1 MAGQQDPSAEPA
13 PAGTAGTGP
22 AGGGAPSRP
31 THTPRRPPTHRAH
44 GDGRGTS
51 APGALDTTAA
61 SSDPAPAD
69 PARPAAPSRP
79 AAPAT
84 PASSAK
90 PAKKPR
96 DPLLDN
102 ARAILIAL
110 VVVGHTI
117 ESNDNANL
125 DILYTWIY
133 SFHMPAFVAISG
145 FLCRSYRNE
154 PRQISR
160 LLTGMLLPY
169 LIFQVIHSVESDLLD
184 GDPITVTLWHPAWT
198 LWFLLALTFW
208 RVFSPVLRSLR
219 YPLVFAVA
227 ISVLAPLEADLDTVL
242 TWGRVLSF
250 LPFFVMGLM
259 CTPEMLARIR
269 DVRWGRAIGAAAF
282 ACAFVVAVLTHD
294 KFSND
299 IFTMSRSFSEND
311 MGNIYGIVTRV
322 LVLICGTI
330 LTIALV
336 MVAPRRHH
344 WFTALG
350 VESLTIYLIHP
361 LLLQVPRNLGWFD
374 TMTSNLDAVMLVVG
388 ALLLVLILSRPPI
401 VKVLS
406 WITSPP
412 VGRWLVKEEPQ
423 PRAAAGSGAR

>member
-1 MAGQQDPSAEPA
+1 MAGQQDPNADPGPTE
-13 PAGTAGTGP
+13 TAGTGP
-22 AGGGAPSRP
+22 AGRIAPAAP
-31 THTPRRPPTHRAH
+31 TAPPHAPRRPPTHRAH
-44 GDGRGTS
+44 GDAGGR
-51 APGALDTTAA
+51 
-61 SSDPAPAD
+61 PAPEAVG
-69 PARPAAPSRP
+69 APAATAPT
-79 AAPAT
+79 AEPAT
-84 PASSAK
+84 PGRTAEPAK

-117 ESNDNANL
+117 ESNDNPHL
-125 DILYTWIY
+125 DVLYTWIY

-169 LIFQVIHSVESDLLD
+169 LIFQVIHSVESDLID
-184 GDPITVTLWHPAWT
+184 GDPITVSLWHPAWT
-198 LWFLLALTFW
+198 LWFLLALSFW
-208 RVFSPVLRSLR
+208 RVFSPILRSLR

-282 ACAFVVAVLTHD
+282 VCAFVVAVLTHD

-311 MGNIYGIVTRV
+311 LGNVYGMVTRV

-330 LTIALV
+330 LTVALV

-361 LLLQVPRNLGWFD
+361 LLLQIPRDLGWFD
-374 TMTSNLDAVMLVVG
+374 DLTSNLDAVLLVAG
-388 ALLLVLILSRPPI
+388 ALLLVLILSRAPI
-401 VKVLS
+401 VKALS

-412 VGRWLVKEEPQ
+412 VGRWLVREEPQ

>member
-13 PAGTAGTGP
+13 PTETAGTGP
-22 AGGGAPSRP
+22 AGGSAPAVP

-44 GDGRGTS
+44 GDARGTS
-51 APGALDTTAA
+51 APAALDT
-61 SSDPAPAD
+61 
-69 PARPAAPSRP
+69 RAAPSDP
-79 AAPAT
+79 GKPEKPEKAEKAAKT
-84 PASSAK
+84 
-90 PAKKPR
+90 PR

-117 ESNDNANL
+117 ESNDNAYL

-154 PRQISR
+154 PRQVSR

-169 LIFQVIHSVESDLLD
+169 LIFQVIHSIESDLLD
-184 GDPITVTLWHPAWT
+184 GNPITVSLWHPAWT

-208 RVFSPVLRSLR
+208 RVFSPILRSLR

-227 ISVLAPLEADLDTVL
+227 ISVLAPLDADLDTVL

-250 LPFFVMGLM
+250 LPFFVLGLM
-259 CTPEMLARIR
+259 CTPEILARIR
-269 DVRWGRAIGAAAF
+269 DVRWGRPIGAAAF
-282 ACAFVVAVLTHD
+282 ACALVVAAITHD
-294 KFSND
+294 MFSND

-311 MGNIYGIVTRV
+311 LGNVYGMVTRV

-330 LTIALV
+330 LTIAMI

-361 LLLQVPRNLGWFD
+361 LLLQIPRDLGWFD

-388 ALLLVLILSRPPI
+388 ALLLVLIPSRAPI

-412 VGRWLVKEEPQ
+412 IGHWLVREP
-423 PRAAAGSGAR
+423 AAGAAGPARR

>member
-13 PAGTAGTGP
+13 PTETAGTGP
-22 AGGGAPSRP
+22 AGGSAPSGP

-44 GDGRGTS
+44 GDARGTS
-51 APGALDTTAA
+51 APGALDTRAA
-61 SSDPAPAD
+61 SSAPAPSD
-69 PARPAAPSRP
+69 PARAATSAPPAD
-79 AAPAT
+79 
-84 PASSAK
+84 SAK

-117 ESNDNANL
+117 ESNDNPHL
-125 DILYTWIY
+125 DVLYTWIY

-169 LIFQVIHSVESDLLD
+169 LIFQVIHSVEGDLLD
-184 GDPITVTLWHPAWT
+184 GDPISVSLWHPAWT

-282 ACAFVVAVLTHD
+282 ACALVVATITHD

-311 MGNIYGIVTRV
+311 LGNVYGMVTRV

-330 LTIALV
+330 LTVALV

-361 LLLQVPRNLGWFD
+361 LLLKIPRDLGWFD
-374 TMTSNLDAVMLVVG
+374 TMTSNLDAVLLVVG
-388 ALLLVLILSRPPI
+388 ALLLVLILSRAPV

-412 VGRWLVKEEPQ
+412 IGHWLVREEKGS
-423 PRAAAGSGAR
+423 AAGPARR